1 MKDATVSNPSPGSG
15 PMPAAGTVLPRWSAL
30 EEDSAGRLLVD
41 VSPDIGAAARSLGVS
56 QDAVMLAAFVRV
68 VASLTGES
76 DICVGYGSTAVPAV
90 PLRVRLGG
98 GSWRDLVLDV
108 HRLAAEARDVSAR
121 LAAGSPDAPAQP
133 FDTVFGSPD
142 GVTLSVA
149 RDGKDFA
156 LHHRRRAVDDEHA
169 ARVGGYLTEAVS
181 AICRAPDEQHAT
193 ADLLS
198 EVERRLQIDG
208 LNGPARTLP
217 GVPFHQVF
225 AERAAEHPD
234 RIAAVCRD
242 ESWTYADLDRAAE
255 QVCRALI
262 TDGVTPG
269 EVVAIV
275 TARHLRWMALVIGVL
290 RAGGVFLPLDP
301 DWPGARVALVLGQSG
316 CRIAVADD
324 IVPPS
329 LRGIRDVKVRTV
341 GELFDA
347 RPQGTDATP
356 DIDLR
361 QPAYIYFTSGSTG
374 LPKGAVCEHLG
385 LLNHL
390 YAKIYDLRMGPGD
403 VVAQTAESTFDISL
417 WQLIAPLLVGARTV
431 IVPTDDVLDIPRF
444 LDILDARAVTVAQ
457 LVPSY
462 LDVLLEHLDRDSRTL
477 DSLREVSVTGEA
489 VSVQAVERWFAA
501 QPRTRLVNA
510 YGATEVSDD
519 TTHEVMTAPPRDGI
533 VPVGRPIHNV
543 AVSVLGADDRPV
555 PLGAPGEIAFS
566 GNCVGRGYI
575 NDPERTAEAF
585 GDDPWRPGLPM
596 YRTGDF
602 GRWLPGGKLG
612 FGGRRDEQL
621 KVSGIRIELGDVESR
636 MREHPQVRG
645 AAVVALRRAATGAV
659 LVGFYTSE
667 VTLDPEVLAKHL
679 AGLLPAGVVPV
690 GLIPLASLPHTA
702 NGKVDKKALL
712 AMADST
718 TRLAAAAD
726 PPRTEAERTIAR
738 AWSLVLGLPVEQ
750 IGRGD
755 DFFALGGGSLAALRV
770 AVALDGFIRIEDL
783 LNHPVLADVAATA
796 QGLSA
801 GTETR

>member
-1 MKDATVSNPSPGSG
+1 
-15 PMPAAGTVLPRWSAL
+15 
-30 EEDSAGRLLVD
+30 
-41 VSPDIGAAARSLGVS
+41 
-56 QDAVMLAAFVRV
+56 
-68 VASLTGES
+68 
-76 DICVGYGSTAVPAV
+76 
-90 PLRVRLGG
+90 
-98 GSWRDLVLDV
+98 
-108 HRLAAEARDVSAR
+108 
-121 LAAGSPDAPAQP
+121 
-133 FDTVFGSPD
+133 
-142 GVTLSVA
+142 
-149 RDGKDFA
+149 
-156 LHHRRRAVDDEHA
+156 
-169 ARVGGYLTEAVS
+169 
-181 AICRAPDEQHAT
+181 
-193 ADLLS
+193 
-198 EVERRLQIDG
+198 
-208 LNGPARTLP
+208 
-217 GVPFHQVF
+217 
-225 AERAAEHPD
+225 
-234 RIAAVCRD
+234 
-242 ESWTYADLDRAAE
+242 
-255 QVCRALI
+255 
-262 TDGVTPG
+262 
-269 EVVAIV
+269 
-275 TARHLRWMALVIGVL
+275 MALVIGVL

-444 LDILDARAVTVAQ
+444 LDILDAQAVTVAQ